1 MPLLGLLATLLVTG
15 LWTTG
20 FDAFYGLRI
29 VVAGGLLW
37 IYRAHYRGL
46 WLRPSWEA
54 IAIGVAVFAVW
65 IALVPRHD
73 ADSSKL
79 MREGLAGLGA
89 PLAAAWIAV
98 RAIGSVVFIPVVE
111 ELAFRGYLLRRLIDS
126 NFIEV
131 PYGRFTFVSFA
142 VSSLA
147 FGLMHS
153 APLAGTLAGMAY
165 AGAQY
170 RKGRL
175 TDAIAAH
182 AVTNGLIAIDVLV
195 NGAWALW

>member
-1 MPLLGLLATLLVTG
+1 V
-15 LWTTG
+15 
-20 FDAFYGLRI
+20 
-29 VVAGGLLW
+29 
-37 IYRAHYRGL
+37 
-46 WLRPSWEA
+46 
-54 IAIGVAVFAVW
+54 VFAVW

-73 ADSSKL
+73 AAATGL
-79 MREGLAGLGA
+79 MREGLDGLGA

-98 RAIGSVVFIPVVE
+98 RVLGSVVIVPIIE
-111 ELAFRGYLLRRLIDS
+111 ELAFRGYLLRRLIDA
-126 NFIEV
+126 NFTEV
-131 PYGRFTFVSFA
+131 PCSRFTFVSFA

-182 AVTNGLIAIDVLV
+182 AVTNALIAVDVLV